1 MTITYESSATSHGAN
16 NLVLSVLN
24 DGAIYETRKRAGF
37 ALLQG
42 INPKLGF
49 SELINNEVLK
59 QRATGSKFSG
69 RDIKQAREIIIK
81 DTLQHCLELIKESHQ
96 GGPIIATIR
105 RWWDSIN
112 GNSYFSVNVKLG
124 KYAFNIPFQYGYGSQ
139 PMSETKTVLNLIGIS
154 AANVDYNDQGYK
166 LKRDMFTGLY
176 INEMLLA

>member
-1 MTITYESSATSHGAN
+1 
-16 NLVLSVLN
+16 
-24 DGAIYETRKRAGF
+24 
-37 ALLQG
+37 LLQG
-42 INPKLGF
+42 ISPKFGF

-59 QRATGSKFSG
+59 QRATGSKFSA

-81 DTLQHCLELIKESHQ
+81 DTLKHCLDLIKDSHQ

-124 KYAFNIPFQYGYGSQ
+124 KYALNLPFQYGYGSQ
-139 PMSETKTVLNLIGIS
+139 PNSETETVLNLIGIS
-154 AANVDYNDQGYK
+154 AANVDYTDQGYK

-176 INEMLLA
+176 INEMLLD